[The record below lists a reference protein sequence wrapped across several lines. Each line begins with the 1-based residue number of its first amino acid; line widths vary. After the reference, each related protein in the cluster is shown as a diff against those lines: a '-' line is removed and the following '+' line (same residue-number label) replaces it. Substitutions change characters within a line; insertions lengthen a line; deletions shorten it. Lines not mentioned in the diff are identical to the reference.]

1 MALSAEPLLVWVGH
15 QTREYL
21 MQRKPT
27 VEARGVKLG
36 VLPLEEVCSVALDLV
51 VQKVAPDLRVVSV
64 FVAIAPLHVEA
75 ISKK

>member
-1 MALSAEPLLVWVGH
+1 
-15 QTREYL
+15 

-36 VLPLEEVCSVALDLV
+36 VLLLEGVCSVALDLV

-75 ISKK
+75 ISKKVMIR

>member
-1 MALSAEPLLVWVGH
+1 MWAGH
-15 QTREYL
+15 QTRGYL
-21 MQRKPT
+21 IPPIV
-27 VEARGVKLG
+27 VEARGVKYPLSRG
-36 VLPLEEVCSVALDLV
+36 VLLLEGVCSMALDLV